1 MLVLYDWYSRLRP
14 CRIALMTAVLLSL
27 PMHGL
32 GAAAPLTPTAEQTR
46 WIEAQGNKVFTIGFD
61 AYRNIH
67 YQTFDF
73 DNQAQALIALRAGV
87 VDGFVSG

>member
-32 GAAAPLTPTAEQTR
+32 GATAPLTPTAEQTR
-46 WIEAQGNKVFTIGFD
+46 WIEAQGK
-61 AYRNIH
+61 
-67 YQTFDF
+67 
-73 DNQAQALIALRAGV
+73 
-87 VDGFVSG
+87 